1 MAKAKMSKEKILKL
15 GTIEAMVLCNQ
26 LGLPEGSGEE
36 MRQALLEH
44 FGYAKSTKPSED

>member
-1 MAKAKMSKEKILKL
+1 MAKITKEKILKM
-15 GTIEAMVLCNQ
+15 GTIEAMVLINE

-44 FGYAKSTKPSED
+44 FGLKAGAEKPAED